1 VYAEA
6 PDRVEPGCRPMSET
20 TSRSRTV
27 QLLEFEL
34 GDESYA
40 VDITHVAEIVDV
52 NDLTVVPNSAPHV
65 EGVMDLRGK
74 TTTIIDPKAVF
85 GIDGDGER
93 KRIVVFDREQTVDG
107 KPMGWIVDEVD
118 QVVDVE
124 QGDVESSPADD
135 DAIRGVIKRDGD
147 FVIWV
152 RPTVLDA

>member
-1 VYAEA
+1 
-6 PDRVEPGCRPMSET
+6 MSET
-20 TSRSRTV
+20 ATRSRTV

-34 GDESYA
+34 GSESYA
-40 VDITHVAEIVDV
+40 VDIAHVAEIVDV

-85 GIDGDGER
+85 GIRDDGAR
-93 KRIVVFDREQTVDG
+93 KRIVVFDREQTADG
-107 KPMGWIVDEVD
+107 KPVGWIVDEVD
-118 QVVDVE
+118 QVVEVDPD
-124 QGDVESSPADD
+124 DVESSPVDDADD
-135 DAIRGVIKRDGD
+135 AVRGVIKRDGD